1 MQDFTTLVEGP
12 FHRGRGISLLTFVS
26 TSTTSLML
34 GCCCFKLLLERPV
47 DVGRSKQ
54 RAAMV
59 AMWFK
64 AGMHKG
70 GGRRIRGSQM
80 AKVFPCLIS
89 GKAQSM
95 RLDKLQSGF
104 CDIAFFPV
112 MISNKSTPKLN
123 TSVSSVL
130 KTVAAD
136 PLLLLP
142 PLH

>member
-1 MQDFTTLVEGP
+1 
-12 FHRGRGISLLTFVS
+12 
-26 TSTTSLML
+26 ML
-34 GCCCFKLLLERPV
+34 GCCCCCCFKLLLERPV

-89 GKAQSM
+89 GRAQSM

-136 PLLLLP
+136 PLLLLLLA
-142 PLH
+142 LH